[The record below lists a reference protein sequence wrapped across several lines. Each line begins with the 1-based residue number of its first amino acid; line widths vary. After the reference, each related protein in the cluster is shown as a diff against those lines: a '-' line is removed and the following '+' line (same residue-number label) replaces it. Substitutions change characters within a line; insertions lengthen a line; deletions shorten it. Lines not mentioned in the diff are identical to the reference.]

1 VKPPLLLTTGPVPI
15 SESVQAI
22 LSRPMQYHRDQRFVL
37 LFNQVLENLKYYLQT
52 RHDVFVHSASGSG
65 GMEAVVVNFFS
76 RGDRVIVVENGKFSE
91 RWSQIAKVY
100 GLQVSAIKIPWGQSI
115 QRDQLIDEV
124 KRVPDARGIFFTH
137 CESST
142 GALTD
147 VESLAPEIRQF
158 TSALVIVDAI
168 SSAGIIPL
176 KMDAWQIDVLVTA
189 SQKGLGLPPGLAIVA
204 LNPRAWQRSE
214 MADLP
219 RFYFDFMRA
228 RQSWLLG
235 RGSAFT
241 PAIPLI
247 AAAAHVL
254 DEIIQHGLERIWEQ
268 RREMAL
274 KFRTAMNDLGLSIF
288 PAQPADSLTVVKID
302 PPLQAKKIISRLRDD
317 DNIFVS
323 SGQGPLQDQVLRIG
337 HLVDVSDEQLHRF
350 VTALETI
357 LSQAQ

>member
-1 VKPPLLLTTGPVPI
+1 MKPPLLLTTGPVPI
-15 SESVQAI
+15 SESVSSI
-22 LSRPMQYHRDQRFVL
+22 LSQPMQYHRDKKFVL
-37 LFNQVLENLKYYLQT
+37 LFNQVLENLKYFLQT
-52 RHDVFVHSASGSG
+52 SYDVFVHSASGTG
-65 GMEAVVVNFFS
+65 GMEAVVANFFS

-100 GLQVSAIKIPWGQSI
+100 GLQVSRVKIPWGQSI
-115 QRDQLIDEV
+115 QPEQLKEEV
-124 KRVPDARGIFFTH
+124 KRVPDAKGIFLTH

-147 VESLAPEIRQF
+147 VGTLVPAIRDL
-158 TSALVIVDAI
+158 TPALVIVDAI

-176 KMDAWQIDVLVTA
+176 KMDAWQIDVVVTA

-204 LNPRAWQRSE
+204 LNDRAWQRSE

-228 RQSWLLG
+228 RQAWLLG
-235 RGSAFT
+235 RGGAFT

-254 DEIIQHGLERIWEQ
+254 DEIVNLGLERIWEQ
-268 RREMAL
+268 RRAMAS
-274 KFRTAMNDLGLSIF
+274 KFRGAMNDLELSIF
-288 PAQPADSLTVVKID
+288 PAQPADGMTVVQID
-302 PPLQAKKIISRLRDD
+302 HPLQAKKIIARLRDD
-317 DNIFVS
+317 YHIFVS
-323 SGQGPLQDQVLRIG
+323 GGQGQLQDLVLRIG
-337 HLVDVSDEQLHRF
+337 HMVEVSEEQLHQF

-357 LSQAQ
+357 LSEAK